1 MAASMAPMMNVAEM
15 TTSGLMPM
23 RAATRGFS
31 AVARMARPRL
41 VRLTSHMRNASVMTV
56 VARMVICVTE
66 ITAPPN
72 SIGSRERVEGYDFG
86 FGAQMIM
93 AKVCNSSD
101 MPMAVIRGASRG
113 ELRSGR

>member
-1 MAASMAPMMNVAEM
+1 MAASMAPMMKVAEM

-31 AVARMARPRL
+31 AVARMAR
-41 VRLTSHMRNASVMTV
+41 
-56 VARMVICVTE
+56 ARMVICVTE

-72 SIGSRERVEGYDFG
+72 SIGSRERVDGYDLG
-86 FGAQMIM
+86 LGAQMIM

-101 MPMAVIRGASRG
+101 MPMAVIRVASRG